1 MKSRG
6 IFTKSEWGL
15 LILTAIFLCL
25 LFALLSRELPGPSQA
40 DYSIVIRSEM
50 TEVTPEPEGPLN
62 INTADAEQLDTLYG
76 IGPVLA
82 ERIIQYRQENG
93 PFTSVEELLEVKGIG
108 TSILEEIEDL
118 ITTEEEQK

>member
-6 IFTKSEWGL
+6 ILTKSEWGL

-25 LFALLSRELPGPSQA
+25 LFALLSHELPAPSEA
-40 DYSIVIRSEM
+40 DYTISIRSE
-50 TEVTPEPEGPLN
+50 TVDATPEPEGPLN
-62 INTADAEQLDTLYG
+62 INTATAEQLDALYG

-82 ERIIQYRQENG
+82 QRIIQYRQENG

-108 TSILEEIEDL
+108 PSVLEKIEDL
-118 ITTEEEQK
+118 ITTEEEQG